1 MKKKNTL
8 RLLLGASLIVG
19 AGAAMSSCADMW
31 MSTTTGFDF
40 TQPGGFGL
48 DIGVGGPIGHHRL
61 PPPPQGGPWGSP
73 GGLGWGPGWGPGGG
87 LGGGPTGPPGWGPF

>member
-8 RLLLGASLIVG
+8 RLLLGASLIAG

-48 DIGVGGPIGHHRL
+48 DIGVGGPIGQPAP
-61 PPPPQGGPWGSP
+61 PPPPQGG
-73 GGLGWGPGWGPGGG
+73 GPGWGPGGG
-87 LGGGPTGPPGWGPF
+87 PGWGPF

>member
-8 RLLLGASLIVG
+8 RLLLGASLIAG

-31 MSTTTGFDF
+31 MSTSTGFDF
-40 TQPGGFGL
+40 TQPRGFGL

-61 PPPPQGGPWGSP
+61 PPPPPDG
-73 GGLGWGPGWGPGGG
+73 GPGWGPGGG
-87 LGGGPTGPPGWGPF
+87 PGGPPPGGPGWGPF

>member
-8 RLLLGASLIVG
+8 RLLLGASLIAG

-61 PPPPQGGPWGSP
+61 PPVGDLAEGLSVRLQALPSGGRFNHPE
-73 GGLGWGPGWGPGGG
+73 LK
-87 LGGGPTGPPGWGPF
+87 

>member
-8 RLLLGASLIVG
+8 RLLLGASLIAG

-61 PPPPQGGPWGSP
+61 PPPSQGGPWGSP
-73 GGLGWGPGWGPGGG
+73 GGPGWGPGGG
-87 LGGGPTGPPGWGPF
+87 PGGPPPGGPGWGPF

>member
-8 RLLLGASLIVG
+8 RLLLGASLIAG

-31 MSTTTGFDF
+31 MSTSTGFDF

-48 DIGVGGPIGHHRL
+48 DIGVGGPIEQPA
-61 PPPPQGGPWGSP
+61 PPPPPPDG
-73 GGLGWGPGWGPGGG
+73 GPGWGPGGG
-87 LGGGPTGPPGWGPF
+87 PGGPPPGGPGWGPF